1 MLLNDNGLMV
11 GVDYTNQYFSL
22 PLQWFVI
29 AVALLSAVLVLTKYA
44 KWAAIVALAVILKII
59 VPPIVNAVY
68 VRPNEITLE
77 KPFIKQHIDA
87 TRSPFALDRNM
98 TDMEYQTKPNLPI
111 NVPPHRPP
119 LTNLP

>member
-29 AVALLSAVLVLTKYA
+29 AVALLSAILGLTKYA

-68 VRPNEITLE
+68 VRPNEISPE
-77 KPFIKQHIDA
+77 QPFIQQHIEA
-87 TRSPFALDRNM
+87 TRSAFALDRKTTEM
-98 TDMEYQTKPNLPI
+98 DYRPKPDPSLDLAHI
-111 NVPPHRPP
+111 HVP
-119 LTNLP
+119 

>member
-29 AVALLSAVLVLTKYA
+29 AIALLSAVLVLTKYA
-44 KWAAIVALAVILKII
+44 KWAMIVALAVILKII

-68 VRPNEITLE
+68 VRPNEISLK
-77 KPFIKQHIDA
+77 KPFIKKHINA
-87 TRSPFALDRNM
+87 TRPASRLNRKM
-98 TDMEYQTKPNLPI
+98 TKIEHETK
-111 NVPPHRPP
+111 R
-119 LTNLP
+119 